1 MMQMTPAEVARV
13 TGAQLLVDGSRPC
26 TALTIDSRTAGPDRA
41 FVAIVGER
49 TDGNSFAEAAV
60 QAGAPFVTLT
70 ADAPAGLID
79 VAREADCALLRA
91 ADDDA
96 EEFLLRLAAHVRA
109 AHDWAVVAVTG
120 SVGKTTT
127 KDLTAAALAGSYR
140 VHATVGNYN
149 NLLGLPLT
157 ILAAPEDAQVL
168 VLEMGM
174 NHAGEIDRLAACAA
188 PHLAAITNVGT
199 AHIGLLGS
207 REGIARAKA
216 EIVPHVAADHGVSCV
231 GPIEQRLFLVGEDD
245 FTPFIADEC
254 AGALGLPVTRVG
266 WSEVNDVRGSQLA
279 FDDGGHPS
287 FCVTLPDGR
296 SQQLGLALTGRASA
310 TDALIAL
317 GIATR
322 LGVDVGVA
330 AQRLA
335 EARVTRMRQEVHTR
349 ADGLRVID
357 DSYNASPE
365 SMAAA
370 LDVLFSLNCEGKRVA
385 VLGEMGEQ
393 GDEAPRLHQLTG
405 AYAAAKNP
413 EILAI
418 IGGELADQ
426 MAEGA
431 TTMGMD
437 IGQIARYDTV
447 DAALD
452 ALAPVLGSQDLVLVK
467 ASRSAGL
474 DAFAKG
480 VLDR

>member
-13 TGAQLLVDGSRPC
+13 TGARLLVEGTRAC
-26 TALTIDSRTAGPDRA
+26 TALAIDSRAADPCTA
-41 FVAIVGER
+41 FVAIAGER
-49 TDGNSFAEAAV
+49 VDGNSFAPAAV
-60 QAGAPFVTLT
+60 QAGAPFVALT
-70 ADAPAGLID
+70 ADAPAELEQA
-79 VAREADCALLRA
+79 ARAAGSALLRVEG
-91 ADDDA
+91 DDA

-109 AHDWAVVAVTG
+109 SHDWAVVAVTG

-140 VHATVGNYN
+140 VHATAGNFN

-157 ILAAPEDAQVL
+157 ILAAPEDTQVL

-174 NHAGEIDRLAACAA
+174 NHAGEIDRLAACAC

-216 EIVPHVAADHGVSCV
+216 EVVPHLARDHGASCV
-231 GPIEQRLFLVGEDD
+231 GALEQRLFLVGEDD
-245 FTPFIADEC
+245 FTPFIADSC
-254 AGALGLPVTRVG
+254 AAAAGVPVTRVG
-266 WSEVNDVRGSQLA
+266 WSEANDVRGSALA
-279 FDDGGHPS
+279 FDDEGHPS
-287 FCVTLPDGR
+287 FDVRLANGA
-296 SQQLGLALTGRASA
+296 QAHLGLALTGRASA

-317 GIATR
+317 AIATQLGVDPQLAATR
-322 LGVDVGVA
+322 L
-330 AQRLA
+330 AQ
-335 EARVTRMRQEVHTR
+335 ARVTHMRQEVRQR

-370 LDVLFSLNCEGKRVA
+370 LDVLFSLSCEGKRVA

-413 EILAI
+413 QILAI
-418 IGGELADQ
+418 IGGALADQ

-437 IGQIARYDTV
+437 VGQIARYDTV

-452 ALAPVLGSQDLVLVK
+452 ALAPVLDGQDLVLVK
-467 ASRSAGL
+467 ASRAAGL

-480 VLDR
+480 VLAR